1 MKIDMEFQDYYKILG
16 ISKNASR
23 DEIQRAYRKLARKY
37 HPDVNKEKGAEERF
51 KKINEA
57 NEVLKDPEKRKL
69 YDAYGQDWQR
79 GGQQQEFWQNQ
90 HFSHRSGPK
99 GQTRTFRFGNDG
111 SFGEAS
117 EFSDFFNNLFGH
129 GFSRGQKENRS
140 YSGDMPGQSNEA
152 ELTVSLSDVCRGTT
166 KTFSIQ
172 TYEAD
177 NSGRIRPVT
186 KTLQVKIPKGVTDGG
201 IIRLVGQGQ
210 KSEDF
215 GASGDLLLRI
225 NIAPDPRFKINGHD
239 LLTVVAISPW
249 EAALGTRIPIQT
261 VNNSV
266 SLTVPK
272 GSQNGKKLRLRG
284 KGIPRPEGTPG
295 DIIVELEVKMPE
307 HLTNE
312 EELLF
317 KEISKKSGFNPRD
330 KFHQKAGSY
339 V

>member
-1 MKIDMEFQDYYKILG
+1 MEFQDYYKILG

-57 NEVLKDPEKRKL
+57 HEVLKDPEKRKL
-69 YDAYGQDWQR
+69 YDAYGHDWQH
-79 GGQQQEFWQNQ
+79 GGQRQQFWQNQ
-90 HFSHRSGPK
+90 HFSHKSGPK

-117 EFSDFFNNLFGH
+117 QFSDFFNSLFGH
-129 GFSRGQKENRS
+129 GFSRSQKEDS
-140 YSGDMPGQSNEA
+140 FYSGDMSGQSHEA
-152 ELTVSLSDVCRGTT
+152 ELTVSLSDVCRGAT
-166 KTFSIQ
+166 KTISLQ

-186 KTLQVKIPKGVTDGG
+186 RTLQVKIPKGMTDGG
-201 IIRLVGQGQ
+201 IIRLAGQGQ
-210 KSEDF
+210 KRADF
-215 GASGDLLLRI
+215 RAPGDLLLRI
-225 NIAPDPRFKINGHD
+225 NIAPDPRFKIHGHD

-249 EAALGTRIPIQT
+249 EAALGTKIPIQT
-261 VNNSV
+261 IDSSV
-266 SLTVPK
+266 SLVIPK

-284 KGIPRPEGTPG
+284 KGLPRSEGTPG

-307 HLTNE
+307 HLNTE

-317 KEISKKSGFNPRD
+317 KEISKKSRFNPRE

-339 V
+339 I